1 MASTTFT
8 ASHLEEAANAF
19 CRGALEG
26 LTTFPEFWTV
36 TPPADF
42 DGGDYERAAF
52 CAADIFRQRNDLILA
67 TYDRCLA
74 EIAARRDI
82 SQFLEAAE

>member
-8 ASHLEEAANAF
+8 ASHLEEAASSF
-19 CRGALEG
+19 ERGELEG
-26 LTTFPEFWTV
+26 LITFPEFWTV

-42 DGGDYERAAF
+42 DGGDYERAAY
-52 CAADIFRQRNDLILA
+52 CAADIFRQRNNLILA
-67 TYDRCLA
+67 AYDHRLS